1 MSTVCFHSNK
11 RAILLQFCCRVTY
24 GNTSDNCNLAS
35 LRQTTAANPHTLVMH
50 TCSLQGVPSKLAWLY
65 IYNIHIQVQL
75 ICLSHRRETKI
86 QTDQSNVNYP
96 KLSPSMVNLISQFV
110 FVFLWWDCMYVCMY
124 AYNAYTCMCHWWME
138 DGGWRMAHRTAAL
151 VHVHAGVSS

>member
-50 TCSLQGVPSKLAWLY
+50 TCSLQGLPSKLARLY

-110 FVFLWWDCMYVCMY
+110 FCFSVMGLYVCMYVCIQYVYMY
-124 AYNAYTCMCHWWME
+124 VSLMN
-138 DGGWRMAHRTAAL
+138 GGWRMEDGTSHGCSGTCACWCL
-151 VHVHAGVSS
+151 